1 MTSEGPIAI
10 DIDLRYK
17 YDVKE
22 RQHNADFIHSL
33 ILLYLEELSEIFQFN
48 EDQSF
53 DIFVQEK
60 KSVNRVTSKNI
71 TKDGIH
77 ILIGIKADRAI
88 QLILRE
94 RVMEKSENLMSEIPI
109 INTLEDVFDKGVTT
123 GSVNWQLFGSC
134 KPDHDVYGLTGIYKI

>member
-60 KSVNRVTSKNI
+60 KSVNRVTSK
-71 TKDGIH
+71 KYYKRRH
-77 ILIGIKADRAI
+77 SHFDRN
-88 QLILRE
+88 
-94 RVMEKSENLMSEIPI
+94 KS
-109 INTLEDVFDKGVTT
+109 
-123 GSVNWQLFGSC
+123 
-134 KPDHDVYGLTGIYKI
+134 